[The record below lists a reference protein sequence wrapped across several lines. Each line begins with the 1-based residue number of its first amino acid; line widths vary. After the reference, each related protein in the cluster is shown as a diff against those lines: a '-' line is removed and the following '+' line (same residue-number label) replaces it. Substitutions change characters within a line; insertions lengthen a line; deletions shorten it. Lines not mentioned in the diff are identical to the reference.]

1 MSRKTLRAAVE
12 VRADVENAASPIP
25 YRRGFNQPTGPFRV
39 LARASLANAIRPAIC
54 GVAALVPPTG
64 NQPIPFAFGNA
75 VIHTRTPPFT
85 AAFQDTSG
93 TPRAFLPMTPAWTL
107 CQEGAG

>member
-1 MSRKTLRAAVE
+1 MSRKTSRAAVE
-12 VRADVENAASPIP
+12 LKAAVEDAASPIT
-25 YRRGFNQPTGPFRV
+25 YRRGFNQPMGPFPF
-39 LARASLANAIRPAIC
+39 LARAWFANATRPAIC

-93 TPRAFLPMTPAWTL
+93 TPRTFLPMTPAWTF